1 MKRRDFLLT
10 ALAAS
15 AMPLSASASEFVEY
29 APGVIEAALQDGK
42 TVLVDYAAKWCST
55 CKRQA
60 RVINALREGDPAYDA
75 AMIFVKVDW
84 DLYKSHDVTLGRGV
98 PRRST
103 LILLRGEEELG
114 RLVAATGEDEI
125 KDLLNRGL

>member
-29 APGVIEAALQDGK
+29 APGVIETALQDGK